1 VRLSELSFPA
11 RRLALIGLAKNTGK
25 TVALTTLLGEL
36 EQQGRTVGVTS
47 VGRDGEE
54 HDVIDARIEKP
65 RVALAAG
72 SLLAT
77 TDELLRASGLP
88 YELLSETESRTPLGR
103 VLVVRLEGAGI
114 VEVAGPSAAQQVRA
128 VSELM
133 LHHDADQVLID
144 GAIDR
149 RAASAPEVCDGLV
162 MATGAV
168 LGSEIEEVVT
178 RTAEAVELARLP
190 LLDGDDG
197 VAARTREL
205 AEGHGG
211 HLSALVAG
219 DGSVQELPPRFAL
232 RADGAALA
240 ELLPVHAAGSHL
252 LVGGAVPESLLEA
265 LVELHR
271 RGRELPVVVVG
282 DPTRVFLSSH
292 GVGWYRRQE
301 IELRATRSAPL
312 LALTVNPVAPRSHS
326 FDSRE
331 LRGRLDHALEELPI
345 LDVCAPEYPGP
356 DIEPSPDGTSGSPD
370 GASAP

>member
-1 VRLSELSFPA
+1 MRLSELSSPA
-11 RRLALIGLAKNTGK
+11 RRVALVGLAKNTGK
-25 TVALTTLLGEL
+25 TVALTTLLREL

-88 YELLSETESRTPLGR
+88 YELLSATEARTPLGR
-103 VLVVRLEGAGI
+103 VLVVRLQRAGI

-149 RAASAPEVCDGLV
+149 RAASAPEVCDGLI

-168 LGSEIEEVVT
+168 LGSELEQVVA

-190 LLDGDDG
+190 LLGGDGQAVG
-197 VAARTREL
+197 RARAL

-211 HLSALVAG
+211 HLSALVTA
-219 DGSVQELPPRFAL
+219 DGRVQELPARFAL
-232 RADGAALA
+232 RADGAELA
-240 ELLPVHAAGSHL
+240 ELLPEQAAGSYL
-252 LVGGAVPESLLEA
+252 LIGGALPESLLEA
-265 LVELHR
+265 LLELR
-271 RGRELPVVVVG
+271 RRHRELPVVIVG
-282 DPTRVFLSSH
+282 DPTRVFLTSH
-292 GVGWYRRQE
+292 GVGWYRRQG
-301 IELRATRSAPL
+301 IVLHASRSAPL

-326 FDSRE
+326 FDSRR
-331 LRGRLDHALEELPI
+331 LRDGLERALEDVPV
-345 LDVCAPEYPGP
+345 LDVCAPEYG
-356 DIEPSPDGTSGSPD
+356 
-370 GASAP
+370 